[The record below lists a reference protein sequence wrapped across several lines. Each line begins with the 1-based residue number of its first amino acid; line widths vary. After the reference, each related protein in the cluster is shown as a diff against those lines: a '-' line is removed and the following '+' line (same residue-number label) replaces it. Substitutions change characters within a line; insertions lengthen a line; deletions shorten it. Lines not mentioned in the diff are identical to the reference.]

1 MFHVILEDSSN
12 IHVQTRKHNYQYAI
26 DGSKE
31 NPLEATFAA
40 LAGCAGVYALKYCKK
55 HQLSAIGIKIQGKPY
70 LDKMNPNMITKW
82 VTEIEFPNHIDLV
95 HQENI
100 INEINQCAV
109 KDLIQKGA
117 NVIFETHK
125 LNQG

>member
-1 MFHVILEDSSN
+1 MFHIQLEDSPQIQVHS
-12 IHVQTRKHNYQYAI
+12 RRHNYVYAI

-70 LDKMNPNMITKW
+70 LDKTNPNMITKW
-82 VTEIEFPNHIDLV
+82 VTEIEFPHHIDLH

-100 INEINQCAV
+100 LNEIDQCAV
-109 KDLIQKGA
+109 KYLIQNGSDI
-117 NVIFETHK
+117 VFETQQINK
-125 LNQG
+125 S